1 MDALLFLE
9 ELGVS
14 YERFDQPPVDTC
26 AESTALLPDDLPGVR
41 TKHLFLRDRK
51 KKNYYLVVVDE
62 KKQVDLKE
70 LAVRLNENRLQMASE
85 EDLEKYLQV
94 EVGAVSMLSL
104 INDPEGFVQFIVDQD
119 IWNEEAFD
127 CHPNKKGT
135 VLLIKKTDWLHI
147 FKKINRAPE
156 IVSIPG
162 MEN

>member
-1 MDALLFLE
+1 MDALLFLK

-14 YERFDQPPVDTC
+14 YERFDLPPFETC
-26 AESTALLPDDLPGVR
+26 TESTALLPNDLPGVR

-51 KKNYYLVVVDE
+51 KKRYYLVVVDE

-85 EDLEKYLQV
+85 QDLEKYLQV
-94 EVGAVSMLSL
+94 EAGAVSMLSL
-104 INDPEGFVQFIVDQD
+104 LNDPEGFVHFIVDEE

-127 CHPNKKGT
+127 CHPNQKGT

-147 FKKINRAPE
+147 FEKINRTPE
-156 IVSIPG
+156 IMSIPG
-162 MEN
+162 MEE